1 MRVVAFAMSLLL
13 SSLAVTPAAAQMT
26 LPPPGEIEPVNGNLY
41 KIFGGGGNT
50 LVYVQ
55 EDGVVLVDTKLP
67 NNGQAIL
74 DQVRAVTDKPITT
87 IIYSHNHP
95 DHIGSTD
102 FFREHYPDLRVIAHE
117 NAGTAME
124 ANPQIRAELRPDETF
139 SDHLTV
145 GEGDERIELHYFGV
159 AHTDNDTFI
168 VFPAERAMF
177 PGDVMAWDMSPLID
191 PGTGGSML
199 VLPETLE
206 KVAASLTGIDIV
218 IEGHGAINDW
228 DNFLRFTEF
237 NRALLTAAQDAL
249 EAGEAPAAAI
259 AVLQANPRFA
269 PLLGTSLK
277 EGLEYGNTPLARAHM
292 NVNVA
297 YQELSGEPVT
307 TNFGGA
313 LPETDKHPGSD
324 AADVAM
330 PGAPPSTPR

>member
-1 MRVVAFAMSLLL
+1 MMRILAFVTSMLLG
-13 SSLAVTPAAAQMT
+13 SMTIAPASAQG
-26 LPPPGEIEPVNGNLY
+26 LPPPGEIEPVSGNLY

-55 EDGVVLVDTKLP
+55 QDGVVLIDTKLP

-74 DQVRAVTDKPITT
+74 DQVRAVTDKPVTT

-102 FFREHYPDLRVIAHE
+102 FFREQFPDVRVIAHE
-117 NAGTAME
+117 NAKTWME
-124 ANPQIRAELRPDETF
+124 ASPQIGAELLPDETF
-139 SDHLTV
+139 ADHLTV

-159 AHTDNDTFI
+159 AHTNNDTFI
-168 VFPAERAMF
+168 VFPKERTMF

-199 VLPETLE
+199 LLPETVE
-206 KVAASLTGIDIV
+206 KVAASITGVDIV
-218 IEGHGAINDW
+218 VEGHGAINSW
-228 DNFLRFTEF
+228 DNFLRFAEF
-237 NRALLTAAQDAL
+237 NRAVLTAAQGAL
-249 EAGEAPAAAI
+249 ERGDAPAAAV
-259 AVLQANPRFA
+259 AEVEANPKFV
-269 PLLGTSLK
+269 PLLDTRLK
-277 EGLEYGNTPLARAHM
+277 EGLEYGNTPRARAHM

-330 PGAPPSTPR
+330 PGAPAQ